1 LNYFQIA
8 EVQKLTENAKTA
20 LPEGITTD
28 VLVSIAGTASKALA
42 VSR

>member
-1 LNYFQIA
+1 MA
-8 EVQKLTENAKTA
+8 EIQKLAENAETA
-20 LPEGITTD
+20 LPKGITTD